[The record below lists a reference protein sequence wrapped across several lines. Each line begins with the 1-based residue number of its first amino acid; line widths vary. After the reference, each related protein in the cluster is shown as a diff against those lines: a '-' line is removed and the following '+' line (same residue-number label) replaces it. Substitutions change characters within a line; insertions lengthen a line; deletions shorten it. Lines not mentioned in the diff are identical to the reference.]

1 VGVVAV
7 QVAFGPRWDLR
18 PYRRVTFCWENDCV
32 TPADEPPRVQ
42 IEELLQ
48 QLMSRA
54 GEVVAARDGLR
65 KLLTANESIVGEL
78 SLPSVLR
85 RVVESACELTDA
97 RFGALGVIAADG
109 SLEQFI
115 HVGMDQAD
123 VDAIGPLPRGRGLL
137 GALIAHPE
145 PITLTDLGEDPRS
158 SGFPAHH
165 PPMKSF
171 LGVPIKLRD
180 EVYGN
185 LYLTESKSG
194 KFTAADTELAVSLAG
209 TAAIAIENAR
219 LFRDSQRRQDWLEA
233 STRIT
238 RRLLTRPVEH
248 ALIDIAEQVQVLAGA
263 DVVIVVLPVGDD
275 KQLRIEVATGAGA
288 AELTGL
294 TYPDDGTLS
303 KAAIESGQA
312 IRIATANS
320 AQDLLVHISE
330 VVKVGPVI
338 ALPLTGSGR
347 PRGALLAARLTGRQ
361 AFSLAEL
368 DMAATFAGHAA
379 VALELADARAVGE
392 RLMLLEDRDRIA
404 RDLHDHV
411 IQRLF
416 AAGLTV
422 QSVLSGRIP
431 DTSDRLSRVVDDI
444 DETIRQIRT
453 SIFALQTPAGGRASV
468 RAQLLK
474 TLDEVSMTMD
484 RDPRMR
490 FAGPIDTMVDSA
502 LVDDLQAVLREAL
515 TNAARHAKAD
525 TVEVEVRIVH
535 GWLTLEV
542 IDDGVG
548 LGNPAR
554 SSGLANLE
562 HRALQRGG
570 RFDIRSGPVSGTVLR
585 WTIPLGNT
593 TCEGDDDD

>member
-1 VGVVAV
+1 
-7 QVAFGPRWDLR
+7 
-18 PYRRVTFCWENDCV
+18 VTQ
-32 TPADEPPRVQ
+32 AIEPPRLH
-42 IEELLQ
+42 IEELLE
-48 QLMSRA
+48 QLMDRA

-65 KLLTANESIVGEL
+65 KLLTANDSIMGEL

-115 HVGMDQAD
+115 HVGIDPAD
-123 VDAIGPLPRGRGLL
+123 VPAIGPLPKGHGLL

-145 PITLTDLGEDPRS
+145 PINLTDLSADPRS

-165 PPMKSF
+165 PPMSSF

-194 KFTAADTELAVSLAG
+194 GFTKEDAELAVSLAG

-233 STRIT
+233 STSIT
-238 RRLLTRPVEH
+238 RRLLTKPVEN
-248 ALIDIAEQVQVLAGA
+248 ALTDIAEQVLVLAGA
-263 DVVIVVLPVGDD
+263 DVVIVVLPVGDQ

-288 AELTGL
+288 TDLAGR
-294 TYPDDGTLS
+294 TYPDNGTLS
-303 KAAIESGQA
+303 QAAIETGQA
-312 IRIATANS
+312 IRIASANS
-320 AQDLLVHISE
+320 AQDLRVHISD

-338 ALPLTGSGR
+338 ALPLTGSGL
-347 PRGALLAARLTGRQ
+347 PRGALLAARLTGSS

-379 VALELADARAVGE
+379 VALELADARAVGD

-431 DTSDRLSRVVDDI
+431 DSADRLSRVVDDI

-453 SIFALQTPAGGRASV
+453 SIFALQTQPTGAVSI

-474 TLDEVSMTMD
+474 TLDEVAMTMD
-484 RDPRMR
+484 NDPRMR
-490 FAGPIDTMVDSA
+490 FSGAIDT
-502 LVDDLQAVLREAL
+502 LVEPEILDDLQAVLRESL
-515 TNAARHAKAD
+515 TNAARHAKASSI
-525 TVEVEVRIVH
+525 EVEVRIVE

-542 IDDGVG
+542 IDDGIGIGV
-548 LGNPAR
+548 PVR

-570 RFDIRSGPVSGTVLR
+570 RFRASPGPVCGTILS
-585 WTIPLGNT
+585 WTIPLDSESSQGRT
-593 TCEGDDDD
+593 P

>member
-1 VGVVAV
+1 MT
-7 QVAFGPRWDLR
+7 R
-18 PYRRVTFCWENDCV
+18 
-32 TPADEPPRVQ
+32 ADEPPRLH
-42 IEELLQ
+42 IEELLK

-65 KLLTANESIVGEL
+65 KLLIANDSILGEL

-115 HVGMDQAD
+115 HVGIDPAD
-123 VDAIGPLPRGRGLL
+123 VLAIGPLPRGHGLL
-137 GALIAHPE
+137 GAVITHPE
-145 PITLTDLGEDPRS
+145 PISLTHLGEDPRS
-158 SGFPAHH
+158 SGFPPHH
-165 PPMKSF
+165 PPMNSF

-185 LYLTESKSG
+185 LYLTESRRG
-194 KFTAADTELAVSLAG
+194 RFTPEDTELAVSLAG

-233 STRIT
+233 STSIT
-238 RRLLTRPVEH
+238 RRLLTKPVEN
-248 ALIDIAEQVQVLAGA
+248 ALSDIAEQVLVLAGA
-263 DVVIVVLPVGDD
+263 DVVIVVLPVGDGL
-275 KQLRIEVATGAGA
+275 QLRIEVATGAGA
-288 AELTGL
+288 LELAGRV
-294 TYPDDGTLS
+294 YPDNGTLS
-303 KAAIESGQA
+303 QAAIETGQA
-312 IRIATANS
+312 IRIASANS
-320 AQDLLVHISE
+320 AQDLQVHISD

-347 PRGALLAARLTGRQ
+347 PRGALLAARLTGRS

-379 VALELADARAVGE
+379 VALELADARAIGD

-431 DTSDRLSRVVDDI
+431 DSADRLSRVVDDI

-453 SIFALQTPAGGRASV
+453 SIFALQTRSSGRVSV

-474 TLDEVSMTMD
+474 TLDEVAATMEN
-484 RDPRMR
+484 DPRMR
-490 FAGPIDTMVDSA
+490 FAGPIDTMVEPD
-502 LVDDLQAVLREAL
+502 LVDDLQAVVREAL

-525 TVEVEVRIVH
+525 SVEVEVRIVH
-535 GWLTLEV
+535 GWLTVEV
-542 IDDGVG
+542 TDDGIG
-548 LGNPAR
+548 MGIPHR
-554 SSGLANLE
+554 SSGLSNLR
-562 HRALQRGG
+562 HRAVQRGG
-570 RFDIRSGPVSGTVLR
+570 RFDISKGPVSGSILS
-585 WTIPLGNT
+585 WTIPLERT
-593 TCEGDDDD
+593 TSEGDGND

>member
-1 VGVVAV
+1 MSQAV
-7 QVAFGPRWDLR
+7 
-18 PYRRVTFCWENDCV
+18 
-32 TPADEPPRVQ
+32 EPPRLH
-42 IEELLQ
+42 IEELLE

-65 KLLTANESIVGEL
+65 KLLTANDSIMGEL

-109 SLEQFI
+109 SLEQFL
-115 HVGMDQAD
+115 HVGIDPAD
-123 VDAIGPLPRGRGLL
+123 VDAIGPLPKGRGLL

-145 PITLTDLGEDPRS
+145 PITLADLTDDPRS

-171 LGVPIKLRD
+171 LGVPITLRD

-194 KFTAADTELAVSLAG
+194 RFTAADTELAVSLAG

-263 DVVIVVLPVGDD
+263 DVVIVVLPLGDD
-275 KQLRIEVATGAGA
+275 KQLRIEVATGTGA

-330 VVKVGPVI
+330 VVEVGPVI

-347 PRGALLAARLTGRQ
+347 PRGALLAARLIGRP

-379 VALELADARAVGE
+379 VALELADARAVGD

-422 QSVLSGRIP
+422 QSVLSGRVP
-431 DTSDRLSRVVDDI
+431 DPAGRLSRVVDDI

-453 SIFALQTPAGGRASV
+453 SIFALQTQPGRSSV
-468 RAQLLK
+468 RAQLLE
-474 TLDEVSMTMD
+474 TLDDVSVTMD
-484 RDPRMR
+484 HDPRMR
-490 FAGPIDTMVDSA
+490 FEGPIDTMVEPR
-502 LVDDLQAVLREAL
+502 LVDDLQAVLREAV
-515 TNAARHAKAD
+515 TNAARHAKANS
-525 TVEVEVRIVH
+525 VEVEIQVAH

-542 IDDGVG
+542 TDDGVG
-548 LGNPAR
+548 LGSPIR
-554 SSGLANLE
+554 CSGLANLE
-562 HRALQRGG
+562 HRAVQRGG
-570 RFDIRSGPVSGTVLR
+570 RFQVNPGPVCGTVLR
-585 WTIPLGNT
+585 WTVPLDST
-593 TCEGDDDD
+593 TPGGDPDD